1 MIQSKRRRLRGQ
13 SLVETALVLL
23 PFVLTLLG
31 AFDVGQVLF
40 LHATLHERARAG
52 VRYAV
57 VHGYDAPTVQNFV
70 VYNSA
75 TPAGPRLFGLQTS
88 MVTVTRYDLGTGNDR
103 IEVKISNYPM
113 RFFSPLLS
121 RFQLRPVFRATM
133 LVESLGATD

>member
-1 MIQSKRRRLRGQ
+1 MIECKRKKLRGQ
-13 SLVETALVLL
+13 TLVETALVII

-31 AFDVGQVLF
+31 AFDVGQVIF

-57 VHGYDAPTVQNFV
+57 VHGYDVQTVKNFV

-75 TPAGPRLFGLQTS
+75 TAAGPRLFGLQTT
-88 MVTVTRYDLGTGNDR
+88 MVTVTRYDQDTENDR
-103 IEVKISNYPM
+103 IEVKISDYPV

-121 RFQLRPVFRATM
+121 KFHLQPVFRSTM

>member
-1 MIQSKRRRLRGQ
+1 MIECKRKRLGGQ
-13 SLVETALVLL
+13 TLVETALVIL

-40 LHATLHERARAG
+40 LYATFHERARAG

-57 VHGYDAPTVQNFV
+57 VHSYDEPTIQNFV

-75 TPAGPRLFGLQTS
+75 TPAGPRLFGLQTT
-88 MVTVTRYDLGTGNDR
+88 MVTVTRYDQGTENDR
-103 IEVKISNYPM
+103 IEVKISDYPV

-121 RFQLRPVFRATM
+121 RFHLQPVFRSTM